1 MNSMSTI
8 VNLRA
13 LRGEL
18 TNQPAEILL
27 RLLATVLIV
36 ALTACGSDTPA
47 ITGKEWR
54 VVALGDQIAPVG
66 AGGHP
71 LTMNFDYASGRVS
84 GFAGCNQYNAP
95 YVLAGDSLI
104 FGPAV
109 STKMFCLETD
119 SLERAFLGAIP
130 AVAALRLQDSFLVL
144 SGPGGVAVRLSSNE
158 H

>member
-1 MNSMSTI
+1 MRS
-8 VNLRA
+8 
-13 LRGEL
+13 
-18 TNQPAEILL
+18 LL
-27 RLLATVLIV
+27 LLAIL
-36 ALTACGSDTPA
+36 AACRPASPA

-54 VVALGDQIAPVG
+54 VVALGDQIAPIG

-109 STKMFCLETD
+109 STKMFCLEAD

-130 AVAALRLQDSFLVL
+130 AVAAWQLRDSLLIL
-144 SGPGGVAVRLSSNE
+144 SGPGGVAVRFSSSE